1 LKASL
6 TPVGL
11 PSARECGGYLLLSE
25 PQVQFGPHVH
35 GEQVQFGLS
44 QPPDWTVSL
53 QLTHAMLR
61 RNFGASQLVAP
72 IPIMGA
78 CRR

>member
-1 LKASL
+1 
-6 TPVGL
+6 
-11 PSARECGGYLLLSE
+11 
-25 PQVQFGPHVH
+25 VQFGPHVH